1 MLEDMAK
8 RYGLVAFLFALCFIV
23 IFSQNGVLEYVKLR
37 KQIDIV
43 DRSIKRMEV
52 ENAVLKGQIERLQH
66 DDRYLEDMAR
76 EKYGFIR
83 EGEKLYRV
91 ER

>member
-1 MLEDMAK
+1 MLEDIAR
-8 RYGLVAFLFALCFIV
+8 RYGLLAFLCALSFV
-23 IFSQNGVLEYVKLR
+23 ILFSENGILDYVKLR
-37 KQIDIV
+37 QQIERV
-43 DRSIKRMEV
+43 ERSIKTLED
-52 ENAVLKGQIERLQH
+52 ENAALLSQIQRVQN